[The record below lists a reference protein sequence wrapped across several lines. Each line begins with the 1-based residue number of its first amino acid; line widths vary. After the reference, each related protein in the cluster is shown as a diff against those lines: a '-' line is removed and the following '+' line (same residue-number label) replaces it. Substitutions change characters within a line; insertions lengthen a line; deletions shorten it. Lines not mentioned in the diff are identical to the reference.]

1 MGFCH
6 DLKYEVEDLEDA
18 WDFVKKE
25 QLDSDDEE
33 EEMTPGLKELKELTV
48 EDVEKTN
55 NALQAHMFIVAELKR
70 KIEHELYMAE
80 AAAISGWGA
89 VSVLENKMYANISG
103 ANAAEKELKTQKI
116 RKATETFAKEQRLH
130 KKGEPSNG
138 LFKLKKRPNHLH
150 GFGFKKF
157 GPKLRGYGGYG
168 GYSGV
173 AATVDGQG
181 GYDQSYGGGFGGGYG
196 GGESHRG
203 RGGYGNRGAGGA
215 RGGCKPTRSCHRSV
229 PCLR

>member
-48 EDVEKTN
+48 EDVEKTK
-55 NALQAHMFIVAELKR
+55 NALQAHVFIVAELKR

-116 RKATETFAKEQRLH
+116 RKATETYAKEQRLH
-130 KKGEPSNG
+130 KKGESSNG
-138 LFKLKKRPNHLH
+138 LFKPKKHLNPLH
-150 GFGFKKF
+150 GLGFKKF
-157 GPKLRGYGGYG
+157 GQRPRSFAGYA
-168 GYSGV
+168 GV
-173 AATVDGQG
+173 KAAVNGQG
-181 GYDQSYGGGFGGGYG
+181 GYEPSYGGGYG
-196 GGESHRG
+196 GGSGGGESRRG
-203 RGGYGNRGAGGA
+203 RGGYGNRGAGGS
-215 RGGCKPTRSCHRSV
+215 RGGSRPTRSCHRLV
-229 PCLR
+229 PWWR

>member
-55 NALQAHMFIVAELKR
+55 NPLQAHIFIVAELKR

-89 VSVLENKMYANISG
+89 VSVLENKMYSNISG

-116 RKATETFAKEQRLH
+116 RKPTETFAKEQRLH
-130 KKGEPSNG
+130 KKEEPSKG
-138 LFKLKKRPNHLH
+138 IFKLRKRPNHHL

-215 RGGCKPTRSCHRSV
+215 RGGAKPTRSCHRWV
-229 PCLR
+229 P